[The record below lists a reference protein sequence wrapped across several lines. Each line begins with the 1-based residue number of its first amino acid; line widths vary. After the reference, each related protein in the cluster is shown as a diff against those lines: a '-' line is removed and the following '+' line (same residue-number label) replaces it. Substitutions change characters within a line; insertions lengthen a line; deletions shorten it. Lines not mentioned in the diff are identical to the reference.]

1 MKLYYKRIF
10 LGGDRKYEGDGRF
23 GGVFS
28 SAPQHRNGMS
38 VHKGLTTLIGAA
50 LGATDRSQG
59 CSNSWISSNPPPGEG
74 SADSLVG

>member
-1 MKLYYKRIF
+1 MIF

-23 GGVFS
+23 GGVFG

-50 LGATDRSQG
+50 LGATDQQTRQ
-59 CSNSWISSNPPPGEG
+59 
-74 SADSLVG
+74 LVTKGMSHLDTQLCWEAL